1 MKYAIYA
8 RVSPKGS
15 GFENETSLEMQI
27 NFCREYIKSQRGE
40 IVDIQQDEFFSGK
53 DMKRPGFQKLMN
65 DLKRGTADWECLCVY
80 KLSRLTRSSKD
91 GAQIFEDLRTW
102 NKGFTSVTEPNFD
115 FSTPMGRA
123 MLSIFQA
130 FNQFEREQTAENT
143 RNKMVSIAEQ
153 GGWPVGVVPAGYR
166 RRGKHDNVLVIDPR
180 EAEIIRGVYEMYAAG
195 SEVHRIARK
204 YGKSPQWIY
213 HTLKNKI
220 YLGKIPYAGKLYPGK
235 HERIISPELYSSVLK
250 KLETVSINDDSKRV
264 VSRPKAYKYPY
275 LLTGLLRCHCGRYM
289 TPASAKSG
297 QYFYYRCTDNVNCKN
312 RVSAPDIEKRIIEM
326 MPVYEID
333 ENFIQ
338 GYRDCIENLS
348 RAEAVR
354 LENEKRQAAIALA
367 KCRAEHEKII
377 HLLVSGK
384 ISDDNME
391 DFNLRLSRIRGEI
404 SNLEARID
412 FLSTQI
418 KRFSDTNA
426 NFLLKIIDEIY
437 QIRDFFKISPENA
450 DLRRQFLTTCLES
463 ITLEKDDKITL
474 KFREFRSSTKDE
486 NGCPIRIR
494 TSTN

>member
-1 MKYAIYA
+1 MK
-8 RVSPKGS
+8 
-15 GFENETSLEMQI
+15 
-27 NFCREYIKSQRGE
+27 C
-40 IVDIQQDEFFSGK
+40 
-53 DMKRPGFQKLMN
+53 
-65 DLKRGTADWECLCVY
+65 
-80 KLSRLTRSSKD
+80 
-91 GAQIFEDLRTW
+91 
-102 NKGFTSVTEPNFD
+102 
-115 FSTPMGRA
+115 
-123 MLSIFQA
+123 ML
-130 FNQFEREQTAENT
+130 
-143 RNKMVSIAEQ
+143 
-153 GGWPVGVVPAGYR
+153 P
-166 RRGKHDNVLVIDPR
+166 
-180 EAEIIRGVYEMYAAG
+180 
-195 SEVHRIARK
+195 HRIARK

-264 VSRPKAYKYPY
+264 VSRPKAYKNPY

-354 LENEKRQAAIALA
+354 LETEKKQAAIALA

-391 DFNLRLSRIRGEI
+391 DFNFRLSQIRGEI

-418 KRFSDTNA
+418 KRFSGTSA
-426 NFLLKIIDEIY
+426 NFLLKIIDKIY

>member
-1 MKYAIYA
+1 MPLGAE
-8 RVSPKGS
+8 S
-15 GFENETSLEMQI
+15 F
-27 NFCREYIKSQRGE
+27 REGLRMCGE
-40 IVDIQQDEFFSGK
+40 V
-53 DMKRPGFQKLMN
+53 
-65 DLKRGTADWECLCVY
+65 
-80 KLSRLTRSSKD
+80 
-91 GAQIFEDLRTW
+91 
-102 NKGFTSVTEPNFD
+102 
-115 FSTPMGRA
+115 
-123 MLSIFQA
+123 
-130 FNQFEREQTAENT
+130 
-143 RNKMVSIAEQ
+143 
-153 GGWPVGVVPAGYR
+153 
-166 RRGKHDNVLVIDPR
+166 
-180 EAEIIRGVYEMYAAG
+180 
-195 SEVHRIARK
+195 
-204 YGKSPQWIY
+204 Y

-354 LENEKRQAAIALA
+354 LENEKRQA
-367 KCRAEHEKII
+367 
-377 HLLVSGK
+377 
-384 ISDDNME
+384 SDDNME

-426 NFLLKIIDEIY
+426 NFLLKIIDKIY

-463 ITLEKDDKITL
+463 ITLGKDDKITL